1 MRGCRVPGMNR
12 LRECYPNAAALG
24 RVINRSRDYV
34 LDRLLKKKEFTEL
47 EKKMILN
54 DLGNGYDESIFK

>member
-12 LRECYPNAAALG
+12 LRELYPTAEALG

-34 LDRLLKKKEFTEL
+34 LDRLLKRREFTAL
-47 EKKMILN
+47 EKQMILN
-54 DLGNGYDESIFK
+54 DLGEGYDETVFN

>member
-1 MRGCRVPGMNR
+1 MNR
-12 LRECYPNAAALG
+12 LRECYPTAEALG

-34 LDRLLKKKEFTEL
+34 LDRLLKKREFTEL

>member
-12 LRECYPNAAALG
+12 LRECYPTAEALG

-34 LDRLLKKKEFTEL
+34 LDRLLKKREFTPL
-47 EKKMILN
+47 EKRMILK
-54 DLGNGYDESIFK
+54 DLGNGYDETIFN

>member
-12 LRECYPNAAALG
+12 LRELYPTAEALG

-34 LDRLLKKKEFTEL
+34 LDRLLKRKEFTAL
-47 EKKMILN
+47 EKQMILN
-54 DLGNGYDESIFK
+54 DLGEGYDETVFN